1 MIALDYDAL
10 PKRIRSEMS
19 SDIAIPLVNDAEPFD
34 LVPPAHFK
42 DGIGAEVRVF
52 AASGISEDDLVEYR
66 WNYLDKPITV
76 VVSRNA
82 RRIEFDLSTLPEC
95 RSTRGP
101 SCVRAAKEWVARVV
115 KLKGRDRFDND
126 FEITLPWPNE
136 LADGVSFSSAPDLD
150 IAMAFRWHLR
160 LDADVRNDVL
170 TIFVYKRFPHIQGG
184 FQDGS
189 KWFDDDFRALVQAKA
204 AAQGR

>member
-1 MIALDYDAL
+1 MKDA
-10 PKRIRSEMS
+10 
-19 SDIAIPLVNDAEPFD
+19 NPFD
-34 LVPPAHFK
+34 SVPPARFK

-52 AASGISEDDLVEYR
+52 AARDISEDDIVECR
-66 WNYLDKPITV
+66 WHYLDKPITV

-82 RRIEFDLSTLPEC
+82 RRIEFDLSALPEC
-95 RSTRGP
+95 GVTRGA

-136 LADGVSFSSAPDLD
+136 LVDGVSFSSAPDLD
-150 IAMAFRWHLR
+150 ISMAFRWHWR
-160 LDADVRNDVL
+160 IDVDVRHGIL
-170 TIFVYKRFPHIQGG
+170 TVFVYTRIPQLQTR

-189 KWFDDDFRALVQAKA
+189 KWFDDDFRALVQRKA
-204 AAQGR
+204 AEQDH